1 MKRHKNRLGTNAV
14 KLVFKVS
21 DFVKCLWFH
30 KSNDLRHIKT
40 SVSHIHFVVL
50 RIHPNLAMNITNI
63 FYMKKL
69 ILLIII
75 LTTTVSK
82 SQNNNHFEWPAH
94 AVTPVFKAFLEA
106 YNANDFTAIS
116 TFTEKFYPEKNAKSR
131 AIYWTK
137 IFTEYGILEPY
148 KVADEKFR
156 GQPAIWFQGRD
167 TKNWAKIVLMLNED
181 STKIANG
188 GVFKAMRPVGTL
200 PPYKTMPITEMKKY
214 LNEYLDNLSELDLF
228 SGNVLVAKGN
238 EILFEKSSGYRNK
251 AENKKNNINTTFGI
265 GSTTKTFTAV
275 AIAQLVEHGKLKFTD
290 PLSKFIPEYPK
301 DIADQVTIHDLLTH
315 TSGLEFDDY
324 DPFYYETQKAK
335 SISEL
340 LAIQLKYIDHM
351 NEDRRT
357 NFSVLGKFDYS
368 NDNYI
373 LLGAIIERITGTSY
387 AEYIEDNIFEPAH
400 MSHSIADNGKLSN
413 YKNKAIG
420 YSHNNADMEFQ
431 LGERQEAIGS
441 AVCDIIMPAGGI
453 HASVKDLYRY
463 FKAINQYKIIN
474 KETKE
479 IIFKKHTIK
488 MSSESTQT
496 HIHYGYGF
504 MTNQNGKAISVG
516 HNGVDYGVGSRF
528 EYYPEQD
535 IYVIVLSNYGG
546 MSGSNVADHLR
557 DLIEPND

>member
-1 MKRHKNRLGTNAV
+1 
-14 KLVFKVS
+14 
-21 DFVKCLWFH
+21 
-30 KSNDLRHIKT
+30 
-40 SVSHIHFVVL
+40 
-50 RIHPNLAMNITNI
+50 
-63 FYMKKL
+63 MKKL
-69 ILLIII
+69 ILFII
-75 LTTTVSK
+75 LLATTTASIA
-82 SQNNNHFEWPAH
+82 QNSNNFEWPEH
-94 AVTPVFKAFLEA
+94 SVTPIFKAFLEA
-106 YNANDFTAIS
+106 YNSNDFKTLS
-116 TFTEKFYPEKNAKSR
+116 TFTEKYYPEKKAKSR
-131 AIYWTK
+131 VIYWTK
-137 IFTEYGILEPY
+137 IFTEYGTLKPY

-156 GQPAIWFQGRD
+156 GQPAIWFQGSD
-167 TKNWAKIVLMLNED
+167 TKNWAKIVLMLTED

-200 PPYKTMPITEMKKY
+200 PPYKAMPIKDMKKY
-214 LNEYLDNLSELDLF
+214 LNEYLDNLNELDLF
-228 SGNVLVAKGN
+228 SGTVLVAKGN
-238 EILFEKSSGYRNK
+238 EILFKKSSGYRNK
-251 AENKKNNINTTFGI
+251 AENKNNNINTTFGI

-275 AIAQLVEHGKLKFTD
+275 AIAQLVEQKKLKFSD

-301 DIADQVTIHDLLTH
+301 DIANQVTIHDLLTH

-324 DPFYYETQKAK
+324 DPFYYETLKAK

-373 LLGAIIERITGTSY
+373 LLGAIIERVTGISY
-387 AEYIEDNIFEPAH
+387 AEYIENNIFKPAN
-400 MSHSIADNGKLSN
+400 MSHAIVDNSKLAN
-413 YKNKAIG
+413 YKNRAKG
-420 YSHNNADMEFQ
+420 YSHNNPDMEFQ
-431 LGERQEAIGS
+431 LGERREAIGS
-441 AVCDIIMPAGGI
+441 AVCNIIMPAGGI
-453 HASVKDLYRY
+453 HASVKDLYHY
-463 FKAINQYKIIN
+463 FKAINQHKIIN

-479 IIFKKHTIK
+479 IIFKKHTTK

-546 MSGSNVADHLR
+546 MAGSNVADHLR